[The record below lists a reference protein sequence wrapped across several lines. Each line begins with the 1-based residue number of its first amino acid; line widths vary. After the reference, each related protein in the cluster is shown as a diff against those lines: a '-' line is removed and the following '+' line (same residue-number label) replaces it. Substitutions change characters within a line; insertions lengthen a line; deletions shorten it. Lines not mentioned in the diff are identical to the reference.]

1 MYIRAQH
8 HSDPA
13 CCLPHAQPLTC
24 SPPHLPPNHL
34 PTPSCLQNIRD
45 RASAKDEMLG
55 QVYQSRDYSNTKRR
69 IEKELHDSLR
79 RDKVESI
86 QKMQVRREGGRS
98 GQ

>member
-1 MYIRAQH
+1 
-8 HSDPA
+8 
-13 CCLPHAQPLTC
+13 
-24 SPPHLPPNHL
+24 
-34 PTPSCLQNIRD
+34 
-45 RASAKDEMLG
+45 MLG